1 MIQWQTHG
9 NNKLRLNF
17 GYKLM
22 GRKTHNPSLTRKIA
36 RDLKQG
42 QSPEALLSVVDS
54 ITDSYYSSLSYFH
67 LASSGFKRA
76 KQTNNVFDLGIKN
89 LRKVSQPWR
98 RIE

>member
-1 MIQWQTHG
+1 
-9 NNKLRLNF
+9 
-17 GYKLM
+17 M

-42 QSPEALLSVVDS
+42 QSPETLLSVVDS

-76 KQTNNVFDLGIKN
+76 KQTNNIFDLGFKN
-89 LRKVSQPWR
+89 LKKYLNLGEESSYLVKSP
-98 RIE
+98 IS